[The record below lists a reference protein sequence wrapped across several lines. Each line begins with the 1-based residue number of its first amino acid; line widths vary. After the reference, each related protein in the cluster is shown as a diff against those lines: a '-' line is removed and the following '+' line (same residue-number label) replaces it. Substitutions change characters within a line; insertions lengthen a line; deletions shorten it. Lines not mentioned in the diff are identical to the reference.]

1 MSLVDLDALAALPD
15 EVAKLRA
22 RVAELEARTAQPA
35 DDGSLLNAKDAA
47 ALLQMTTTALRQA
60 AYRGAIPCVRIGRRL
75 RFRRSELLKLR

>member
-1 MSLVDLDALAALPD
+1 MTVVDLETLAALPE

-22 RVAELEARTAQPA
+22 RVAELEARATQTA

-47 ALLQMTTTALRQA
+47 ALLQMTTVALRQA

-75 RFRRSELLKLR
+75 RFRRSELMKLR